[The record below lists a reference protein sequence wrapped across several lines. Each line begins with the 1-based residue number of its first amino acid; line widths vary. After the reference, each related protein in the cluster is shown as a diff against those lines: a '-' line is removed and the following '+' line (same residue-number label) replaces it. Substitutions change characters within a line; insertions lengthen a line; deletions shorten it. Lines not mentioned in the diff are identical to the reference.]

1 MKTNFDLKALAFKF
15 SRMKG
20 HEDDGLFFGVEEAL
34 PVTPTEV
41 ERERRFP
48 PKSLE
53 RR

>member
-34 PVTPTEV
+34 LTEPTNKCWPISAF
-41 ERERRFP
+41 RQNP
-48 PKSLE
+48 
-53 RR
+53 